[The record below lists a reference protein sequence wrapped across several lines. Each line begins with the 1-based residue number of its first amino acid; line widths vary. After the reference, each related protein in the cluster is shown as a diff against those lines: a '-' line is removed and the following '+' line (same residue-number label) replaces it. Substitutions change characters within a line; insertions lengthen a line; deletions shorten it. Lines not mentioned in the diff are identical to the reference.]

1 MLYIFLQPIHHQF
14 VPYKN
19 DISRLNSDTLCSLL
33 WDFWDFKHYAQC
45 SMLVQK
51 CTKYSSKFSLW
62 SDISFLMCAFWWFI
76 YLVNCV
82 TNLIKIAHFYPKIE
96 HCALCTFTLSFS
108 CSSATVVMKK
118 KTGRKTK
125 NSKNIN
131 KTEKKCVLIF
141 L

>member
-51 CTKYSSKFSLW
+51 CTKYSSNFFLW
-62 SDISFLMCAFWWFI
+62 CVHFHDLYSSSIA
-76 YLVNCV
+76 YV
-82 TNLIKIAHFYPKIE
+82 TNLIKIAHFFPKIE

-131 KTEKKCVLIF
+131 KTEKNVF
-141 L
+141 